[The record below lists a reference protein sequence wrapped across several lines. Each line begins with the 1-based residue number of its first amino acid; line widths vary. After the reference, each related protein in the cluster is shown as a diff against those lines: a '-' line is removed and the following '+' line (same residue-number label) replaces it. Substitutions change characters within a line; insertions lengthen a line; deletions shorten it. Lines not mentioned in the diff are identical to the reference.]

1 MAVLSVAARAT
12 RRANMLKREPEERR
26 RVVVRAEVR
35 KSGRVGREMKMKAS
49 VWLWWLKLRVDGSS
63 DSG

>member
-1 MAVLSVAARAT
+1 
-12 RRANMLKREPEERR
+12 MLKREPEERR